1 MEGLT
6 DQKEVEIDT
15 PFGPPSDKLLLGKLD
30 GRWVAFL
37 PRHGRGHPI
46 PPSQLNARANIYA
59 LKTLGVDTVF
69 SFSAVGSLREDIP
82 PASFAIPDQLFDHT
96 KGRKSSFFDEGMA
109 AHVSM
114 SESFCPVL
122 RRVLEEACAEENE
135 TAHMGGTYI
144 CIEGPQFSTK
154 AESELYRR
162 WGMDIIGL
170 TAATEAKLAREAEM
184 CYAPLAAVTDY
195 DVWHTEHET
204 VTAEM
209 ILENLFRNVDAGKR
223 VIRAALRQVPR
234 ERGCDCRSALGS
246 AFATDPSVVSASTK
260 RRLQALLQKYPA
272 YAPDDS

>member
-1 MEGLT
+1 M
-6 DQKEVEIDT
+6 
-15 PFGPPSDKLLLGKLD
+15 D

-69 SFSAVGSLREDIP
+69 SFSAVGSLREEIP

-114 SESFCPVL
+114 SDPFCPVL
-122 RRVLEEACAEENE
+122 RRVLEEACAAENE

-162 WGMDIIGL
+162 WGMDIIGM

-223 VIRAALRQVPR
+223 VIRAALRRLPS
-234 ERGCDCRSALGS
+234 ERGCDCRSALGA
-246 AFATDPSVVSASTK
+246 AFATDPSVVSALDEEAASRFASK
-260 RRLQALLQKYPA
+260 ISGVCGGRFLAGRFPLARE
-272 YAPDDS
+272 